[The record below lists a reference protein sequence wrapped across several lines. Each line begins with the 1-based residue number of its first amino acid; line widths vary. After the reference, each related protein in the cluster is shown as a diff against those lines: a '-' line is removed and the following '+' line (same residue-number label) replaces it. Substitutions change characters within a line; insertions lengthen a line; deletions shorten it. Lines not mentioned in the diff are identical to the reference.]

1 MSPTIQYIKNDK
13 GETTGVIM
21 DIREYESLMEDIED
35 LAACAERRNEETIPH
50 DKFLKELKE
59 DGIL

>member
-1 MSPTIQYIKNDK
+1 
-13 GETTGVIM
+13 M
-21 DIREYESLMEDIED
+21 DIHEYESLMEDIED

-50 DKFLKELKE
+50 DKFLEELRE